1 MNMNLPKLLI
11 IGYVWPEPES
21 SAAGSRMM
29 QLIRF
34 FLKDHQVYFVTTA
47 APSPFMVD
55 LEGLGVQTGSI
66 ELNSDSFDVFIREYL
81 PDVVLFDR
89 FMMEEQFGWRVTEN
103 CPGAMKILDT
113 EDLHFLRKAR
123 QEAVKD
129 GIEITESSLFSE
141 VAKREVASIYRCDL
155 SLIISEKEMSILS
168 QLAVPAFILHYLP
181 LLEVDQETEAGLP
194 PFGERKHFISIGN
207 FLHEPNWDAVL
218 QLKKSIW
225 PMIRKDIPDVELHIY
240 GAYPTQKVFQLNAPR
255 ESFFIKGRA
264 ASAREVIKASRILLA
279 PLRFGAGIK
288 GKFIDSMSVGTP
300 SVTTSIGAEAM
311 AGNLS
316 WGGMI
321 RDDPEEFA
329 RAATKLYQDKELWE
343 KARENGFRLL
353 QSRFARSLFEEKLQL
368 RLSNIR
374 ENLQKHRE
382 KNFTGAMLQQHQVN
396 STRYLSKYI
405 ETKNKLLHLLN
416 AKNAQ

>member
-1 MNMNLPKLLI
+1 PKLLI

-47 APSPFMVD
+47 APSPFMAD

-66 ELNSDSFDVFIREYL
+66 ELNSDSFDVLLREYL

-168 QLAVPAFILHYLP
+168 QLAVPAFI
-181 LLEVDQETEAGLP
+181 
-194 PFGERKHFISIGN
+194 
-207 FLHEPNWDAVL
+207 
-218 QLKKSIW
+218 
-225 PMIRKDIPDVELHIY
+225 
-240 GAYPTQKVFQLNAPR
+240 
-255 ESFFIKGRA
+255 
-264 ASAREVIKASRILLA
+264 
-279 PLRFGAGIK
+279 
-288 GKFIDSMSVGTP
+288 
-300 SVTTSIGAEAM
+300 
-311 AGNLS
+311 
-316 WGGMI
+316 
-321 RDDPEEFA
+321 
-329 RAATKLYQDKELWE
+329 
-343 KARENGFRLL
+343 
-353 QSRFARSLFEEKLQL
+353 
-368 RLSNIR
+368 
-374 ENLQKHRE
+374 
-382 KNFTGAMLQQHQVN
+382 
-396 STRYLSKYI
+396 
-405 ETKNKLLHLLN
+405 
-416 AKNAQ
+416 